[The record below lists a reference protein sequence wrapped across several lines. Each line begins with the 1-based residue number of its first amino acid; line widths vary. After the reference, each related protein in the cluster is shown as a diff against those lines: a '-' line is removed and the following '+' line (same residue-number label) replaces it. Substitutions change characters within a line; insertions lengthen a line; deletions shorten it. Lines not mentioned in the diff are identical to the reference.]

1 MMAQQV
7 KVPADMLDNL
17 ILIPQILLGTMIKP
31 TLRSYLKTSACALYP
46 KPKPKYTNTHAY
58 SHTYVQDT
66 HTHVHTLNLIYKYL

>member
-31 TLRSYLKTSACALYP
+31 TLRSYLQTSACALYP
-46 KPKPKYTNTHAY
+46 KPKPKYTNTHM
-58 SHTYVQDT
+58 HTHIHMYKT
-66 HTHVHTLNLIYKYL
+66 HTHMYTH